1 MAIYLFDD
9 TQVLV
14 QGMTGNQGS
23 FHTRQMVKYGT
34 KVVAGVSPG
43 KGGQELDG
51 IPVYDTVAAAVE
63 KHRIDASI
71 LFIPAPFAKDAAF
84 EAIDAGVKVLVMLP
98 EHIPV
103 QDAME
108 IMAFAKSRGT
118 VVAGPNTFGVVSSG
132 KCKIGIMPNQF
143 FVPGDIGVVSR
154 SGTLCYEI
162 VGNLTA
168 AGYGTSTVVGLGGDR
183 VVGLN
188 FIDVLQEMEKDP
200 ETKAII
206 MVGEI
211 GGSAEEEAAEFIK
224 ANITKPVVA
233 YLAGKS
239 APPGKRMGHAGAI
252 IERGKGTFE
261 GKVKALNAAG
271 VPVAELPFQ
280 VPDLLA
286 EALKR

>member
-1 MAIYLFDD
+1 MAVYLFAD

-14 QGMTGNQGS
+14 QGITGNQGS
-23 FHTRQMVKYGT
+23 FHTRQMVNYGT

-43 KGGQELDG
+43 KGGQAVEG
-51 IPVYDTVAAAVE
+51 IPVYDTVAAAAE
-63 KHRIDASI
+63 RHRLDASI

-103 QDAME
+103 HDALAVT
-108 IMAFAKSRGT
+108 AFAKARGT
-118 VVAGPNTFGVVSSG
+118 VLVGPNTFGVVSSG
-132 KCKIGIMPNQF
+132 KCKIGIMPSQF
-143 FVPGDIGVVSR
+143 FVPGKVGVVSR

-162 VGNLTA
+162 VGTLKA
-168 AGYGTSTVVGLGGDR
+168 AGFGTSTVVGLGGDR
-183 VVGLN
+183 VVGLS
-188 FIDVLQEMEKDP
+188 FIDVLAEMEQDP
-200 ETKAII
+200 ETEAIV

-211 GGSAEEEAAEFIK
+211 GGSAEEEAALFIK
-224 ANITKPVVA
+224 ERVTKPVIA

-252 IERGKGTFE
+252 IERGKGSFA
-261 GKVKALNAAG
+261 GKVKALNNAG

-280 VPDLLA
+280 VPELVASSLR
-286 EALKR
+286 K